1 MQYFVSIGNRRLGGA
16 IIIREQMFVEA
27 DSYDMAW
34 RIAEGR
40 CYNGEHIVDVE
51 LVKTNFN

>member
-1 MQYFVSIGNRRLGGA
+1 MQYFVSIGHRRAHGG
-16 IIIREQMFVEA
+16 IFIKEQMFVEA
-27 DSYDMAW
+27 DSYDQAW

-51 LVKTNFN
+51 VVKTNYN